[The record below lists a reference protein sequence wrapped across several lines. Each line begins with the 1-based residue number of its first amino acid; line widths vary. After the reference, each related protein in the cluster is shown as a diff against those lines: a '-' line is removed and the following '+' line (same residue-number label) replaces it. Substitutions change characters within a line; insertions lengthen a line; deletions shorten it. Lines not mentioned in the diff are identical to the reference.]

1 MGKNIWGI
9 WNILGKNIWGI
20 WNILYLCTQNQN
32 VMANI
37 VFERKIY
44 DKMLAWKQE
53 RQGKTALLIKGA
65 RRIGKSTIVRT
76 FAGREYK
83 SYILIDFSMASKAVT
98 DLFEDLMNLD
108 FIFLRLQS
116 IYQVV
121 LEKRKSVIIFDEVQ
135 LCPKA
140 RQAIKHLVADGRYD
154 YIETGSLISIKKNV
168 ANIIIPSEETRLE
181 MYPMDFE
188 EFCWALG
195 DKVTMPLLKQFFD
208 SRIPLEA
215 AHRETMRRLRLYML
229 VGGMPQAVKEYLET
243 NNLSKTDAV
252 KREILELYLD
262 DFRKIDN
269 SGRAAKLFANIPA
282 QLNNNASRYQVASV
296 LDDSERKNIMGIL
309 EEMKDSMV
317 VNFAYHAN
325 DPNVG
330 LALHSDGNFYKMFTA
345 DTGLF
350 VTLAFWDKD
359 HTENIIYEKL
369 LSDKLSS
376 DMGYVYENLVAQMLV
391 ASGNKLYYYTFP
403 HATSH
408 KSYEVDF
415 LLSRGKKIYPIEV
428 KSSGYNTHK
437 SLDEFCA
444 KYSDRIDRR
453 YLLYTKDLKKDGQTL
468 LLPIYMTPLL

>member
-1 MGKNIWGI
+1 M
-9 WNILGKNIWGI
+9 GKNIWGI

-252 KREILELYLD
+252 KREI
-262 DFRKIDN
+262 
-269 SGRAAKLFANIPA
+269 
-282 QLNNNASRYQVASV
+282 
-296 LDDSERKNIMGIL
+296 
-309 EEMKDSMV
+309 
-317 VNFAYHAN
+317 
-325 DPNVG
+325 
-330 LALHSDGNFYKMFTA
+330 
-345 DTGLF
+345 
-350 VTLAFWDKD
+350 
-359 HTENIIYEKL
+359 
-369 LSDKLSS
+369 
-376 DMGYVYENLVAQMLV
+376 
-391 ASGNKLYYYTFP
+391 
-403 HATSH
+403 
-408 KSYEVDF
+408 
-415 LLSRGKKIYPIEV
+415 
-428 KSSGYNTHK
+428 
-437 SLDEFCA
+437 
-444 KYSDRIDRR
+444 
-453 YLLYTKDLKKDGQTL
+453 
-468 LLPIYMTPLL
+468 